1 MDSGP
6 ADLQVA
12 KRWELRTAL
21 DRKLAVLRQL
31 FGNCS
36 GPLLR
41 VGGVA
46 LWEGL
51 AAMYAS
57 KRWEVL
63 KDVCQLFYQVWR
75 AVGLAGMEVNSVAM

>member
-1 MDSGP
+1 MIRVLDAVLTGVMDSEP

-12 KRWELRTAL
+12 KRRELRTAL
-21 DRKLAVLRQL
+21 DKKLAVLRRL
-31 FGNCS
+31 FGNCT

-41 VGGVA
+41 VEGVA

-51 AAMYAS
+51 AAIYAS

-63 KDVCQLFYQVWR
+63 KDICQLFYQVM
-75 AVGLAGMEVNSVAM
+75 G